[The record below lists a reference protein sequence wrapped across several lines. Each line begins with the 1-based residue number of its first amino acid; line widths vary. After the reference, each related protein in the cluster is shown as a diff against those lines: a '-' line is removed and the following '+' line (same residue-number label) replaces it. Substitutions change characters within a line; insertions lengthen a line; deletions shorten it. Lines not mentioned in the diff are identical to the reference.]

1 MARPSYDV
9 IVVGTGLHGLSCALN
24 LAREG
29 LKVVA
34 LDKDHPGRHA
44 SGVNAGGVRRLGRHE
59 AELPLSV
66 AALEIWHRIEQEVG
80 DSCGFVACD
89 QIKVAENLS
98 QAEALQARVQ
108 RLRQL
113 GYDHEQWIDED
124 ELKRRVPAVA
134 GHCVGAL
141 LCAGDGSANPFRTV
155 MAFRRAALSAGVEI
169 RENCPVQALRAAG
182 SGWRVDTPDGPVD
195 GGAVVNCAGAWG
207 NNIARALGEPVPV
220 TAAALML
227 MITERL
233 APFLSPVL
241 GAAGRTLSFKQF
253 DNGTLLIGGGHR
265 GTAQPECN
273 RSRVR
278 FAGLRISAQT
288 VGALFPQLADVRV
301 VRSWAGLEGMM
312 PDHIPVIG
320 PSGRAEGVYHA
331 FGFCG
336 HGFQLAPI
344 TGRIMADLLVRGQSS
359 LPIEAFRIQRFA
371 GIADTAAVDTP
382 EQRISA

>member
-9 IVVGTGLHGLSCALN
+9 IVVGAGLHGLSCALN

-59 AELPLSV
+59 AELPLTM

-89 QIKVAENLS
+89 QIKVAES
-98 QAEALQARVQ
+98 GSEADTLQARLL
-108 RLRQL
+108 RLREL
-113 GYDHEQWIDED
+113 GYDHEQWIDAD
-124 ELKRRVPAVA
+124 ELRRRVPAIA
-134 GHCVGAL
+134 PHCVGAV

-155 MAFRRAALSAGVEI
+155 MAYRRAALSAGVEI
-169 RENCPVQALRAAG
+169 RENCPALALSPAG
-182 SGWRVDTPDGPVD
+182 SGWRVDTPQGPLD
-195 GGAVVNCAGAWG
+195 GGAVMNCAGTWG
-207 NNIARALGEPVPV
+207 NTIARALGEPVPV
-220 TAAALML
+220 TPAALML

-233 APFLSPVL
+233 APFLKPVL

-265 GTAQPECN
+265 GTAEPECN
-273 RSRVR
+273 RSRVKMV
-278 FAGLRISAQT
+278 GLSISAQT

-312 PDHIPVIG
+312 PDDIPVIG
-320 PSGRAEGVYHA
+320 PSSRADGIYHA

-344 TGRIMADLLVRGQSS
+344 TGRIMADLLVRGHSG
-359 LPIEAFRIQRFA
+359 LPIEAFRIDRFA
-371 GIADTAAVDTP
+371 AADMAAMDTP